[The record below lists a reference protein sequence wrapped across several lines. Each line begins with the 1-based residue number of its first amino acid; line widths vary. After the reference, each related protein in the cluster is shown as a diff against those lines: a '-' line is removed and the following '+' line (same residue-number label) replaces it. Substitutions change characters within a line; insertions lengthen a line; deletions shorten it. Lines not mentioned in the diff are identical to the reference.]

1 MPGESLTRDNRILIR
16 LHEMKHGVHVGKLR
30 NHLESLLR
38 HSPSESVCYMHM
50 FEDPHGYLC
59 KLTIHSS
66 VKIFSSQCK
75 DEDLLF
81 SLKSVL
87 GEVKKQ
93 IAKWKKNRST
103 MDLTGVT
110 SIDQLDLSGVEK
122 KKDKKE
128 DLIFK

>member
-1 MPGESLTRDNRILIR
+1 MRDNRIFIR
-16 LHEMKHGVHVGKLR
+16 LHEVKQGVHVGKLK

-38 HSPSESVCYMHM
+38 HSPSESVCHMHM

-66 VKIFSSQCK
+66 VKTFSSQCK
-75 DEDLLF
+75 DEDLLS

-110 SIDQLDLSGVEK
+110 AIDQLDLSSVDKGKE
-122 KKDKKE
+122 KKE